1 VERVEMGGLGNGY
14 GPWAAKGNLSSN
26 RKLSR
31 FPVALRSRAPFTL
44 TTGWLLTGVP
54 AAEKTWQA
62 MRTLTRATVRANP
75 FEGRILGEEYNLL
88 HSLVTSS
95 LSGPN
100 VFLSAIFSNTL
111 SPCFSINVNEQVSH
125 P

>member
-1 VERVEMGGLGNGY
+1 VEQVEMGGLDNGDCH
-14 GPWAAKGNLSSN
+14 WAGKGNVSIN

-31 FPVALRSRAPFTL
+31 FPVARRSQAPLTL
-44 TTGWLLTGVP
+44 ATGWLLTGVP

-62 MRTLTRATVRANP
+62 MRALTRATVRANP